1 MNDFNYFRFILDANI
16 SNLLSLLP
24 TKFTSGQFIDR
35 ISDLLPNEYAR
46 ILSGRSYK
54 TLNVWVARW
63 YLQSLSERDIIRK
76 NNRKQVITTRK
87 GSKSSKNVWSKH

>member
-24 TKFTSGQFIDR
+24 TKLTSGQFIDR

-76 NNRKQVITTRK
+76 NNRKQVITTRN
-87 GSKSSKNVWSKH
+87 GSKSSNNVWSKH

>member
-16 SNLLSLLP
+16 SNLLSLLT

-76 NNRKQVITTRK
+76 NNRKQVITTRN
-87 GSKSSKNVWSKH
+87 GSKSSNNVWSKH